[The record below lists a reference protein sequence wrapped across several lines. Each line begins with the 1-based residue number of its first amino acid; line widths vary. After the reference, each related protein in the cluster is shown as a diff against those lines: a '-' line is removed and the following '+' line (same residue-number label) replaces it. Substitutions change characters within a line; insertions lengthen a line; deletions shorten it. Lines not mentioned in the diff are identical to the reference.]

1 MYFRLKLGIQGYLGE
16 HGIDGEERKLIG
28 MFFFLNFNLQLF
40 FYLGNTGN
48 KGLKGIQGPPGFSG
62 NTGQKG

>member
-28 MFFFLNFNLQLF
+28 MFFF
-40 FYLGNTGN
+40 
-48 KGLKGIQGPPGFSG
+48 
-62 NTGQKG
+62 